1 MKEREMLVSLK
12 EVWSFPFFVSLHSQ
26 GDFIIIIWFCFLTN
40 IYLLDEFSFV
50 VSFLLSGL

>member
-40 IYLLDEFSFV
+40 IYLDEFSFV